1 MFYIADLA
9 IKIWLTFT
17 AIAELNFALSCR
29 FVIVTVTRIKM
40 LAWAMKL
47 EIRKFF

>member
-17 AIAELNFALSCR
+17 AIAELNFALSFR

-47 EIRKFF
+47 EIGKFF